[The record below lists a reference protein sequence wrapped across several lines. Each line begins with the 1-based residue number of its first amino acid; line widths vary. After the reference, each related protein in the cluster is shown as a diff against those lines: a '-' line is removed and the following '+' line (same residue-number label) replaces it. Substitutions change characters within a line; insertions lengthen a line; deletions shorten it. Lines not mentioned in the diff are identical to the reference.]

1 MVALAETDP
10 ATAKLLQQYDYRV
23 VEEFFD
29 IEKDPDNLNNLIDNP
44 EYQDEIAAHR
54 AKLGQF
60 MEKTK
65 DPVYPA
71 FQKRND
77 PSYLDGFVEA
87 LQTEAFRRRD
97 AEPGDAGR
105 AGERTP
111 ISESAY
117 SLGRMAN
124 QQVPARQLEMVEGIG
139 YHQFVLSWAIHLST
153 PRGSKTVLPLAPNYL
168 FASRVTAH
176 EQVIAKQDRTSRMSI
191 AMVVGRSNR

>member
-97 AEPGDAGR
+97 AER
-105 AGERTP
+105 ERQRR
-111 ISESAY
+111 E
-117 SLGRMAN
+117 N
-124 QQVPARQLEMVEGIG
+124 
-139 YHQFVLSWAIHLST
+139 
-153 PRGSKTVLPLAPNYL
+153 
-168 FASRVTAH
+168 
-176 EQVIAKQDRTSRMSI
+176 
-191 AMVVGRSNR
+191 SN